1 MFQAMNRQPQSL
13 RTPVVTSKKKKKH
26 WGTMHSEDSEAM
38 RQIQQRRLAR
48 GETTLASSPFQN
60 KNSST
65 KPS

>member
-1 MFQAMNRQPQSL
+1 MFQAMNQQPQL
-13 RTPVVTSKKKKKH
+13 VRTSVVTSKKKKKH

-48 GETTLASSPFQN
+48 GEINLTSSPFQN

-65 KPS
+65 RPS